1 MRAMSRIGLVAMWV
15 LAGGSALAAALP
27 DSVTGAGKLAIDE
40 KSAGR
45 DVLRAIPAEAA
56 MERFVMKDE
65 KGRQVAYVG
74 LTEGEVGG
82 VVFVDGRLAGTL
94 TRRQA
99 EAFYSCRGFAT
110 ANQRYWGKDAEEW
123 ADSLLAQMKPAGAVE
138 LVFSG
143 KSTTQSIKSIVD
155 NPMVG
160 QLKSLIDMGTNPLNV
175 VKTLNRTRE
184 DMKDKQREDALI
196 AALGTV
202 EPGDEEGK
210 LAGILRP
217 QDVNFLGDDLVMA
230 YPKYSVDFLVQQG
243 RISMLQQPSFLQL
256 SRGQSALF
264 YRPGVQWTR
273 CTPTGWFS
281 SSR

>member
-15 LAGGSALAAALP
+15 LAGGTALAAALP

-110 ANQRYWGKDAEEW
+110 ANQRYWGKDAAEW

-273 CTPTGWFS
+273 CTPAGWYS